1 MKQKRKVLS
10 GDTTGILYL
19 RYKMVTLLYLM
30 ITMKMDANFV
40 ERYSLININD
50 TAQAIQLK
58 CFSPVK
64 YVRTDILH
72 FMV

>member
-40 ERYSLININD
+40 ERYSLINIKD
-50 TAQAIQLK
+50 RAQAG
-58 CFSPVK
+58 S
-64 YVRTDILH
+64 YS
-72 FMV
+72 